1 MQPSPPLQNP
11 SQDPHAAMR
20 LVKFM
25 LGHLFYGSVG
35 AVLFGGLMLYFNV
48 SGIWTLLSQSQDG
61 FIFGFL
67 LFFGLIITFG
77 AISMG
82 WGVMT
87 LGGFSDNDRYRDER
101 RDLDDD

>member
-1 MQPSPPLQNP
+1 MKPPHPSQNP
-11 SQDPHAAMR
+11 SSGMV

-35 AVLFGGLMLYFNV
+35 AIVFGGLILYFNV
-48 SGIWTLLSQSQDG
+48 SGIWTLLSHSRDG

-77 AISMG
+77 GISMG

-101 RDLDDD
+101 RDLDGG

>member
-1 MQPSPPLQNP
+1 MKPSQNP
-11 SQDPHAAMR
+11 DSATV
-20 LVKFM
+20 LVRFM

-35 AVLFGGLMLYFNV
+35 AVVFGGLILYFDV
-48 SGIWTLLSQSQDG
+48 SGIWTLLSQSRDG

-77 AISMG
+77 AVSMG

-101 RDLDDD
+101 RESDDG